1 MQVSRLL
8 QLGFALL
15 QQRRQLVSHLADL
28 RDALP
33 DQLGLQGL
41 EGIGYLGYAYDNLPI
56 NYHSIN
62 IISFHENSLWMVM
75 QHIKFIM
82 NISIS

>member
-1 MQVSRLL
+1 MKRTPRTAPASHPPVQVSRLL

-41 EGIGYLGYAYDNLPI
+41 EGIGYLGYA
-56 NYHSIN
+56 
-62 IISFHENSLWMVM
+62 
-75 QHIKFIM
+75 
-82 NISIS
+82 